1 MLFFINMIFSLLCV
15 WLFTGKWEKPDRLG
29 VFLLSC
35 FITPI
40 FGFPFYLILKHF
52 WG

>member
-1 MLFFINMIFSLLCV
+1 MLFLINMIFSLLCV
-15 WLFTGKWEKPDRLG
+15 WLFTGKREKTDRFG
-29 VFLLSC
+29 VFMVSC

-40 FGFPFYLILKHF
+40 FGFPFYLLLKHF

>member
-1 MLFFINMIFSLLCV
+1 MLFLINMIISLLCV
-15 WLFTGKWEKPDRLG
+15 WLFNGKWEKGDRFG
-29 VFLLSC
+29 VFLVSC

-40 FGFPFYLILKHF
+40 FGFPFYLLLKHF